1 MKYTSFAVLGTA
13 ALLSACAVMPDGP
26 SVTAMPGAGKSFDQF
41 RADDGSCR
49 QYASQ
54 QIGGVSAG
62 QAAVGSEIG
71 SAAIGTALGAAAG
84 AALGGGRGAATGAGI
99 GLIGGSAVGLG
110 QAQGSG
116 YSVQHRYDTAYIQC
130 MYAAGERVPM
140 PAGMAAPQQ
149 GYQYQAPPPGY
160 AAPPPGYSAPPPGY
174 YAPPPAY

>member
-13 ALLSACAVMPDGP
+13 ALLSACAVMPSGP
-26 SVTAMPGAGKSFDQF
+26 SVTALPGAGKSFDQF

-54 QIGGVSAG
+54 QVGGVTSG

-84 AALGGGRGAATGAGI
+84 AALGGGRGAAAGAGI

-116 YSVQHRYDTAYIQC
+116 YSVQRRYDTAYMQC

-149 GYQYQAPPPGY
+149 GYQYQEPPRYAAPPPGY
-160 AAPPPGYSAPPPGY
+160 AAPPPGYAVPPPGY
-174 YAPPPAY
+174 